1 MKVANIYAQHVNI
14 STFTEVPFQMSL
26 QVPAATAVLLLLLL
40 LPPLHSSH
48 KDLTKFSSP
57 RLGGMIRYDWPGDLH
72 INERL

>member
-1 MKVANIYAQHVNI
+1 MRVANIYAQHVNI

-26 QVPAATAVLLLLLL
+26 QVPAATAVFLLL